1 VSKRNGEHV
10 GLPRETKELRG
21 ISASSGIAIGPIYI
35 HDPGDFW
42 IDYGQIDAERVDG
55 EVERFERAIVEVTE
69 DLEAVRVQVEEKLGQ
84 DHAQI
89 FDAHLLMA
97 ADDSLVKPTIDR
109 IRTYR
114 YHAEYAYRVTVR
126 EVERQFDAIQDP
138 YFRSR
143 KSDIQEVE
151 KRVMAKLCQRDESFL
166 DHLNYDAI
174 VVAQDV
180 QAADMVHIRSR
191 HVLAICT
198 ESGGR
203 TSHTAIIARGLQI
216 PAVVGVPSV
225 LEAFEGGDTAIVDGT
240 RGRIII
246 NPDEETLS
254 SYREEA
260 TRLRESQEDLSELVD
275 LPAETLDGEAVSMM
289 VNIELPAEAESGVSQ
304 GAAGVGLFRT
314 EFQYLASP
322 HPPTEDEQ
330 AAAYTELAEHSHGYP
345 VVIRTLDLGGDKLPY
360 IHHGGREMNPFLGWR
375 AIRVSLAN
383 PDYFKTQLKAILRAS
398 VSGDVRIMF
407 PMISQIEELHEA
419 LALLE
424 DAKSE
429 LSDLGVPFNAS
440 CPVGTMIEVPAA
452 AVIADQLAPHVDF
465 FSIGTN
471 DLIQYSVAVDRGN
484 DKVAYLFDAYHP
496 GVLRLIKMVVD
507 AAQNHDIT
515 VTVCGEMAGD
525 PQSAVLL
532 HGLGVD
538 GLSMSTPSLLGV
550 KKAIRSISSEDAR
563 AIADQALNMDS
574 KEEIKARIAELLGE
588 EVARVES

>member
-1 VSKRNGEHV
+1 MSKRNGEHV
-10 GLPRETKELRG
+10 GLARETKELRG
-21 ISASSGIAIGPIYI
+21 ISASPGIAIGPIYI

-42 IDYGQIDAERVDG
+42 IDYGQIDESRVTG
-55 EVERFERAIVEVTE
+55 EVERFKKAVAEVSS
-69 DLEAVRVQVEEKLGQ
+69 DLEAVRVQVEEKLGK

-89 FDAHLLMA
+89 FEAHLMMVD
-97 ADDSLVKPTIDR
+97 DDSLVKPTIDR
-109 IRTYR
+109 IKTYR

-166 DHLNYDAI
+166 DHLTYDAI

-191 HVLAICT
+191 HVLGICT

-216 PAVVGVPSV
+216 PAVVGVSSV
-225 LEAFEGGDTAIVDGT
+225 LDAFEGGDTAIVDGT

-246 NPDEETLS
+246 NPDEVTLA
-254 SYREEA
+254 SYREEEA
-260 TRLRESQEDLSELVD
+260 QLRERQDDLSQLVD
-275 LPAETLDGEAVSMM
+275 LPSETLDGAHVSMM
-289 VNIELPAEAESGVSQ
+289 VNIELPAEIESGLKN

-314 EFQYLASP
+314 EFLYLASVL
-322 HPPTEDEQ
+322 PPTEDEQ
-330 AAAYTELAEHSHGYP
+330 TAAYTELAEKSGGYP

-383 PDYFKTQLKAILRAS
+383 RDYFKTQLKAILRAS
-398 VSGDVRIMF
+398 TAGDIRIMF

-419 LALLE
+419 RGVLE
-424 DAKSE
+424 EAKQE
-429 LSDLGVPFNAS
+429 LTEQGVAFNPA
-440 CPVGTMIEVPAA
+440 CPVGVMIEVPAT
-452 AVIADQLAPHVDF
+452 AVVADQIAPFVDF
-465 FSIGTN
+465 FSVGTN

-484 DKVAYLFDAYHP
+484 DKVAYLFDAFHP
-496 GVLRLIKMVVD
+496 GVLRLIRMVVD
-507 AAQNHDIT
+507 AARAHDLT

-525 PQSAVLL
+525 PHSAVLL

-538 GLSMSTPSLLGV
+538 GLSMSTPSLLKV
-550 KKAIRSISSEDAR
+550 KKAIRSVSSVDAR
-563 AIADQALNMDS
+563 EIAEEALAMTS
-574 KEEIKARIAELLGE
+574 KEEIKARIARLLGE
-588 EVARVES
+588 EVASVE